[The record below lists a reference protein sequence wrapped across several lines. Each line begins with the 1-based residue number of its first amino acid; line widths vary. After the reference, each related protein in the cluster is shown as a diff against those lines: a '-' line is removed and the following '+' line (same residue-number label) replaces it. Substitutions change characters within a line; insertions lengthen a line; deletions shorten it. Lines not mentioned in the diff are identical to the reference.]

1 MRARGVERA
10 AGLPL
15 LALGACAHAPAPARP
30 VAVPAAVSAFTADFD
45 SARVIAIGLQG
56 RVERHPDRLMVVVE
70 RAQLPPL
77 ADDETM
83 RAALAR
89 PGARD
94 WVIAAASAPLGRD
107 WFQHGGE
114 QAWTPIRFVVPLGA
128 GQAVGDDDLV
138 FVFERG
144 VGQRGGAFR
153 RVVPAVVRPL
163 APAPAPDT
171 GAIRSARL
179 GT

>member
-1 MRARGVERA
+1 MRARGIELAA
-10 AGLPL
+10 AGLLL
-15 LALGACAHAPAPARP
+15 LALAGCVRPPAPAPSAAP
-30 VAVPAAVSAFTADFD
+30 PATVSAFTADFD
-45 SARVIAIGLQG
+45 SARVMAIGLQG
-56 RVERHPDRLMVVVE
+56 RMERYPDRLMVVVE
-70 RAQLPPL
+70 HAQLPPL

-89 PGARD
+89 PGTHD

-128 GQAVGDDDLV
+128 GQAAGDDDLV

-144 VGQRGGAFR
+144 VGQRGGTFR

-163 APAPAPDT
+163 APTPDT
-171 GAIRSARL
+171 SAEERARR